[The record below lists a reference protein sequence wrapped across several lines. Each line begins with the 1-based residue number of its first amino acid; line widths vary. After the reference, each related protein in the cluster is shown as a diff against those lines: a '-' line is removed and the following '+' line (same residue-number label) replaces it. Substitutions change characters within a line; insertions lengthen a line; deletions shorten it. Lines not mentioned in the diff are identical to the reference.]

1 MKILIV
7 GCGKL
12 GAGLALELYKKGHT
26 ISIIDKD
33 EDSFYRLG
41 ADFNGT
47 LVVGNGY
54 DQKVLEEAEIEYADA
69 MVCATGNDEINAVAA
84 KIGKDKYYVKYV
96 IARLYNP
103 RKAKVYEA
111 LGIKAISTTGFSI
124 NRATELLSYNMMDSL
139 ALLGNDASSEIV
151 RIRATPN
158 IDGMLVKEIND
169 EKFKLFSIVRGE
181 SSFLPKDDDVIETND
196 ILYFIIKTEAKRK
209 LKILLGI

>member
-124 NRATELLSYNMMDSL
+124 NRAIELLSYNMMDSL

-151 RIRATPN
+151 RIRATLN

-169 EKFKLFSIVRGE
+169 EKFKLISIVRGE

>member
-12 GAGLALELYKKGHT
+12 GAGLALELYKRGHT

-124 NRATELLSYNMMDSL
+124 NRAIELLSYNMMDSL

>member
-41 ADFNGT
+41 SDFNGT

-124 NRATELLSYNMMDSL
+124 NRAIELLSYNMMDSL

-169 EKFKLFSIVRGE
+169 EKFKLISIVRGE

>member
-12 GAGLALELYKKGHT
+12 GAGLALELYKRGHT

-84 KIGKDKYYVKYV
+84 KIGKDKYYVNYV

-124 NRATELLSYNMMDSL
+124 NRAIELLSYNMMDSL